1 MAPYEVC
8 WNITTT
14 PDEESADMRGM
25 LGNRTATGR
34 RRTRAVWVVPPEER
48 PTNDQ
53 EEGTHRA
60 EEDEHRY
67 RAG

>member
-1 MAPYEVC
+1 
-8 WNITTT
+8 
-14 PDEESADMRGM
+14 MRPLEKKIPLLGGVT
-25 LGNRTATGR
+25 LGARKLDKETGNRTAAGR

-60 EEDEHRY
+60 EEDECRY